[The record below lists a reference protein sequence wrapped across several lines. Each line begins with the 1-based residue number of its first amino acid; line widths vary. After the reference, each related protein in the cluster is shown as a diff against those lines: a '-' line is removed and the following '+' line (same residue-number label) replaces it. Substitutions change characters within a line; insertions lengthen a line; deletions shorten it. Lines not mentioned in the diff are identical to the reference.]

1 MKSHQALLDQQYA
14 CIYLT
19 IVLVEAKRKVKLCW
33 NILLYNYNPCRN
45 VATVFKSLYANDTHC
60 NSSAWK
66 ADAVYQWRFDSS
78 HTGKLA
84 EDDRAVNC
92 RRFNSLCLHH
102 WQSLCFVWFTMLMS
116 TLFQITHWEP
126 TNRTTHKTHT
136 HHTKNTT
143 RTTHTTRHTQHTQ
156 HTTNTTHSSHH
167 TQHTQHTQQ
176 SCAANISWWT
186 HSACQNPEERE
197 TGLSACHF
205 DNWKQSCD
213 RAVIENTTVRDV
225 SNTVI
230 PLIDLMFVLNHLE

>member
-102 WQSLCFVWFTMLMS
+102 WQSLCFVLFTMLMS

-126 TNRTTHKTHT
+126 TNRTTHTPHATHNT
-136 HHTKNTT
+136 HSTQLTPHTAH
-143 RTTHTTRHTQHTQ
+143 TTHNTHNTHNSRAPQTFPGELTLLVRIQKKERRVWARVTLTTG
-156 HTTNTTHSSHH
+156 SSPV
-167 TQHTQHTQQ
+167 T
-176 SCAANISWWT
+176 
-186 HSACQNPEERE
+186 ERWLKIQRFE
-197 TGLSACHF
+197 MYQILWFH
-205 DNWKQSCD
+205 
-213 RAVIENTTVRDV
+213 
-225 SNTVI
+225 
-230 PLIDLMFVLNHLE
+230 